1 MGKLI
6 SKFSIE
12 NFDINLFIVIRL
24 LKDDETEN
32 RMSSN
37 SWCEKQWD

>member
-12 NFDINLFIVIRL
+12 NFDINLIIVNRL

-37 SWCEKQWD
+37 S